1 MIMQNKLPMN
11 LIVDIGNTRA
21 KAVVMSGL
29 NSVASYVAESASQQ
43 WLTEILGRHPE
54 VSRAVVSSTRGDGG
68 ECAAMLRGMVDFVL
82 LFNPAQTPIP
92 LANSY
97 GTPQTLGADRL
108 AAAVGVAALYPGC
121 DILVVDFGTA
131 ITIDFVEGGGFRGGN
146 ISPGVTTRF
155 RSLAD
160 YTACLPLCSATEEVL
175 EYGRT
180 TRQAIE
186 QGVMRGVEQEIRGY
200 CDDFSK
206 KNGEKRIIFTG
217 GDAKYF
223 AMRIK
228 NAIFAD
234 CEPVIFGLN
243 TILNYNA
250 DKQA

>member
-1 MIMQNKLPMN
+1 MN

-21 KAVVMSGL
+21 KAVVMNGL
-29 NSVASYVAESASQQ
+29 VQLDSFVADACNREWFCS
-43 WLTEILGRHPE
+43 ILAKYPD
-54 VSRAVVSSTRGDGG
+54 VKRAIVSSTRGDGQR
-68 ECAAMLRGMVDFVL
+68 CAAELETMVDYVVCFT
-82 LFNPAQTPIP
+82 ASQTPIP
-92 LANSY
+92 LGNGY
-97 GTPQTLGADRL
+97 HTPQTLGADRL
-108 AAAVGVAALYPGC
+108 AAAVGAWAMYPGC
-121 DILVVDFGTA
+121 ELLIVDFGTA
-131 ITIDFVEGGGFRGGN
+131 ITIDFVEGGEFRGGN

-160 YTACLPLCSATEEVL
+160 YTACLPLCSATDEVL

-180 TRQAIE
+180 TKEAIE

-250 DKQA
+250 EKQE

>member
-1 MIMQNKLPMN
+1 MN
-11 LIVDIGNTRA
+11 LIIDIGNTRA

-29 NSVASYVAESASQQ
+29 SPVESFVSNSCTREWLASIVDKHQA
-43 WLTEILGRHPE
+43 IR
-54 VSRAVVSSTRGDGG
+54 RAIVSSTRGDASSFSEILG
-68 ECAAMLRGMVDFVL
+68 GMVDFVVE
-82 LFNPAQTPIP
+82 FNPAETPIP
-92 LANSY
+92 LGNSY
-97 GTPQTLGADRL
+97 HTPQTLGADRL
-108 AAAVGVAALYPGC
+108 AAAVGAATLYPGC
-121 DILVVDFGTA
+121 DLLVVDFGTA
-131 ITIDFVEGGGFRGGN
+131 ITIDFVEGGSFLGGN

-160 YTACLPLCSATEEVL
+160 YTACLPLCSATDEVL
-175 EYGRT
+175 AYGRN
-180 TRQAIE
+180 TREAIE

-250 DKQA
+250 ENKE